1 MRYEPVKGFY
11 LRPRFK
17 YFDTH
22 FSDFN
27 PEDLQGA
34 NANRQ
39 SWKMPAYYTIDLNTG
54 YNRSIGQGKYRL
66 GIRAQLMNITNE
78 IFITDARNNDF
89 GEDFDAASAGVFMGM
104 GFRWNVGVNFTF

>member
-1 MRYEPVKGFY
+1 DEDGVTIIDRFQFGADGVKVGDAAQLQASLGLRYEPVKGFY
-11 LRPRFK
+11 LRPRFN
-17 YFDTH
+17 YFDNN

-39 SWKMPAYYTIDLNTG
+39 SWKMPAYYTFVLNTG

-66 GIRAQLMNITNE
+66 GIRAQ
-78 IFITDARNNDF
+78 
-89 GEDFDAASAGVFMGM
+89 
-104 GFRWNVGVNFTF
+104 